1 MAGSP
6 ASHWWH
12 VPHPTSIVWFLRAVS
27 TPHAGLCHPITPQW
41 GLPRGAEGA
50 GTTAFP
56 CNTHTSTPGPGKT
69 KPFSSPTAVSRQ
81 GPNVGLPAQAHG
93 RCLGGREPAV
103 RGFGKRWARRDGDA
117 RKAWPRSQPRRAAWP
132 VCLPPLRASRHAPGP
147 LPVPV
152 LQPAFPRLVGIARGP
167 HAPSAGP
174 PLPPPSWDTPQ
185 VGAPSR
191 AHGDR
196 DRQGRLVGVCSECT
210 AGQEGVAGIGRG
222 RNEGVPGASA
232 LGGGRWWGEGQAW
245 AAAWAALPSPQGGG
259 HGLLLQWPQAL
270 LKQQGS
276 LSRSPPFGLPS
287 PVHR

>member
-1 MAGSP
+1 MAQRASGPRWSLPPDPEPLSPSQGAKNTSSGREESRHGPPQAAHPDGCQSPQPGLTLGLRFLPQPGPCAAVAGSP
-6 ASHWWH
+6 ASRWWH

-132 VCLPPLRASRHAPGP
+132 VCLPRSGPRA
-147 LPVPV
+147 
-152 LQPAFPRLVGIARGP
+152 
-167 HAPSAGP
+167 
-174 PLPPPSWDTPQ
+174 TPQ
-185 VGAPSR
+185 GPSQCR
-191 AHGDR
+191 
-196 DRQGRLVGVCSECT
+196 CS
-210 AGQEGVAGIGRG
+210 
-222 RNEGVPGASA
+222 
-232 LGGGRWWGEGQAW
+232 
-245 AAAWAALPSPQGGG
+245 
-259 HGLLLQWPQAL
+259 
-270 LKQQGS
+270 
-276 LSRSPPFGLPS
+276 SPPFPASWELPGAPTPPAQARPFLLPPGTPLRLERRVGLMVTGTGRVAWWGS
-287 PVHR
+287 AQSAQLGRKGWRG